1 MIGPIV
7 LLECDVCY
15 GHHDGQGI
23 MDLDAETLKKWRPE
37 DTMMRIFKFHM
48 VDRPNSPNGFLPNYR
63 YWMMDP
69 NSLSAMMYQ
78 PPASDGSDRRK
89 MAASIRKIL
98 GQQYEFAI
106 GTHFHKMTREDFDST
121 VDACWNW
128 LDGKPLK

>member
-15 GHHDGQGI
+15 GHHDGHGI
-23 MDLDAETLKKWRPE
+23 MDLDTETLKKWRPE